1 MRKKKK
7 MRTLLPICLMMG
19 CCCGGCYL
27 LSFQLGIK
35 FKKKSLY
42 GVVQPCDTVVLIESI
57 PSAVCVFTLRE
68 FESLIKEYKYVHLIV
83 FPFFFFF
90 SSSGDDGGKELL
102 GCSAPVGGL
111 CYPLLFLPPRP
122 SGRTV
127 RTLTNHHPLYSL
139 PACLPACRL
148 YRGKVISPGAPCL
161 LLLHLRRASI
171 SYPISPISR
180 Q

>member
-1 MRKKKK
+1 MWHGCPNWVDS
-7 MRTLLPICLMMG
+7 LGCVCLPSGNLS
-19 CCCGGCYL
+19 L
-27 LSFQLGIK
+27 LSK
-35 FKKKSLY
+35 NTSTY
-42 GVVQPCDTVVLIESI
+42 
-57 PSAVCVFTLRE
+57 TL
-68 FESLIKEYKYVHLIV
+68 V

-161 LLLHLRRASI
+161 SSSSDELQFLIQFLQSAGSKCWVEKRRESADGYFGCLLLGAHGWPVSKVET
-171 SYPISPISR
+171 S
-180 Q
+180 